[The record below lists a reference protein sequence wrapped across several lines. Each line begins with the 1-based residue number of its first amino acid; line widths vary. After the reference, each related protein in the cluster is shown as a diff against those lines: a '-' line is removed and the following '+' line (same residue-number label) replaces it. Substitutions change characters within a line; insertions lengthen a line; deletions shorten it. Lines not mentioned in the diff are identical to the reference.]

1 MKQVID
7 KILTLTNHELD
18 AIDYSKYNLALSIND
33 EYKNYFLER
42 SGKEHYRLLSFI
54 STLFNN
60 LKILDIGTNRGY
72 SAIALS
78 YNKNNKVIS
87 YDIQRYNTIEF
98 LESQEVLKNIRFEIG
113 NCLDFEDLHEYS
125 LILLD
130 TAHDGVFEKLV
141 IEKLENI
148 KWSGILLMDDVIYF
162 PALKAMWDSFNIDK
176 YDITHLGHIS
186 GTGMLIF
193 NGEEE

>member
-113 NCLDFEDLHEYS
+113 NCLDFEDLHEYP